1 MREYASMP
9 KANAFAPIRMRNSA
23 WRPPHRVAW
32 YPLHA
37 VAIATSARTVTSR
50 ISIRSNV
57 RPSSAAWSDIRDYPG
72 KTLMALAITRI
83 AASSDTND
91 SSIIAIFAQ
100 VLTGRLSVGLNA
112 VAFVND
118 R

>member
-1 MREYASMP
+1 M
-9 KANAFAPIRMRNSA
+9 
-23 WRPPHRVAW
+23 
-32 YPLHA
+32 
-37 VAIATSARTVTSR
+37 AR
-50 ISIRSNV
+50 
-57 RPSSAAWSDIRDYPG
+57 
-72 KTLMALAITRI
+72 AITRI
-83 AASSDTND
+83 AASNDTKD